1 MNLAPVQPAVAPA
14 EAPRPAQQPILES
27 THPVLAPPRAE
38 AAAQQIRHEH
48 ERPSGRDART
58 PAEARG
64 HNEPATGSTARQ
76 DLLVGAIL
84 DVFA

>member
-1 MNLAPVQPAVAPA
+1 MNLAPVQIVAAPA
-14 EAPRPAQQPILES
+14 EAPRPAQQPTLES

-38 AAAQQIRHEH
+38 AAAQQVRNED
-48 ERPSGRDART
+48 ERPSGRDAR
-58 PAEARG
+58 AQADARG
-64 HNEPATGSTARQ
+64 HEPTTGSVAGK